1 MLSIL
6 TLLLLSSFTLATPL
20 DESTDAAKEA
30 INSYSLPP
38 HFPHVWCTH
47 VRLKWYSYTWNLS
60 LPENQINQINVFRRP
75 TESSHQIHASPCVPL
90 IQVQHLFNKILW
102 CNTSAADNLS
112 ILSQRMLH
120 PYLLDTVYLRLTWT
134 LYFWSTLLPPQG
146 LTSPKPERGCVKTD
160 CFDEALCREY
170 EQHHVMTSSA
180 INHHHHLR
188 LMMMMGFIVRWWKV
202 MEGRKG
208 IEQWWDA
215 LFSCLVFFADS

>member
-1 MLSIL
+1 MSSFEFFVTEKNALDFDFAPP
-6 TLLLLSSFTLATPL
+6 LLLHPRDSPWRVHRCCKRGNYVLFLSP
-20 DESTDAAKEA
+20 
-30 INSYSLPP
+30 N
-38 HFPHVWCTH
+38 FPNVWCTH
-47 VRLKWYSYTWNLS
+47 VRLRWYSYTWNLS
-60 LPENQINQINVFRRP
+60 LPENQIPINVFRRP
-75 TESSHQIHASPCVPL
+75 TESSHQIHASLCVPL

-170 EQHHVMTSSA
+170 EQHHV
-180 INHHHHLR
+180 IWRHQR
-188 LMMMMGFIVRWWKV
+188 LIIIIIYVWW
-202 MEGRKG
+202 
-208 IEQWWDA
+208 WWWG
-215 LFSCLVFFADS
+215 L